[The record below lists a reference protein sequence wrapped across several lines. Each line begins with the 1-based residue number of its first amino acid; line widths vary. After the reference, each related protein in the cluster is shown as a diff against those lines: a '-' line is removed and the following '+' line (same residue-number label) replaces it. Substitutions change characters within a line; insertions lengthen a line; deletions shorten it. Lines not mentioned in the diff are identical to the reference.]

1 MFTPTTEQ
9 TTLLSTFSDTK
20 ESIIVSAFAG
30 CAKTTSIEL
39 LAKTIPRHTSTLI
52 VAFNVKIKEE
62 LERRLSKTHCQVM
75 TMNAL
80 GNAALRNGLGKSFT
94 LDNNKP
100 YRLLR
105 EILISENIAL
115 PKADQPV
122 VLSLYRKAMMA
133 GLVPSDFPHESLLP
147 DEPDTWQ
154 DLEWDASANA
164 IFVARLLLIRSINEA
179 LAGTITYDDQIY
191 ISTMFGGRFPR
202 FALVIVDEAQDLPPM
217 NHRMIAKAAVS
228 RIIAVGDEKQS
239 IYAWRGADTNSMSNI
254 RKLRPSF
261 ITLPLTLTFRC
272 PKLIVRR
279 NAHHAIGFRAA
290 DTNLEGTYYAHT
302 NPWSVENT
310 SLAILCRNNAPLLS
324 LAFKL
329 LRRGIPVTFLGRDI
343 GKSLISLF
351 SKICPDPS
359 TGMDEMV
366 KGIKDWQTLEL
377 AKTEDVQKR
386 ESINDRAES
395 LLTVLDSN
403 CRTARDFSRKLEIL
417 FAQENAN
424 IILST
429 IHRAKGLEFD
439 TVIHLDSW
447 RLDPER
453 LFDKYDTGYLTEE
466 QLAQELNLK
475 YVVETRTKNKLIE
488 APIALFNL

>member
-1 MFTPTTEQ
+1 MFTPTPEQ
-9 TTLLSTFSDTK
+9 NTILSTYSDTK
-20 ESIIVSAFAG
+20 ESLIISAFAG

-52 VAFNVKIKEE
+52 LAFNVKIKEE
-62 LERRLSKTHCQVM
+62 LERRLARTHCQIM
-75 TMNAL
+75 TMNGL

-105 EILISENIAL
+105 EILLTEKIAV
-115 PKADQPV
+115 PKADHPII
-122 VLSLYRKAMMA
+122 LSLYRRAMMA
-133 GLVPSDFPHESLLP
+133 GLVPSDFPHESLIP
-147 DEPDTWQ
+147 DTPDTWQ
-154 DLEWDASANA
+154 DLEWEASANVL
-164 IFVARLLLIRSINEA
+164 FVARLLLIRSINEA

-191 ISTMFGGRFPR
+191 ISTLFGGRFPR
-202 FALVIVDEAQDLPPM
+202 FALVIVDEAQDLSPM
-217 NHRMIAKAAVS
+217 NHRMIAKSAVS

-239 IYAWRGADTNSMSNI
+239 IYAWRGADSNSMQNI

-261 ITLPLTLTFRC
+261 LTLPLTLTFRC

-290 DTNLEGTYYAHT
+290 DTNPEGIYREHSTS
-302 NPWSVENT
+302 WSIENQ

-351 SKICPDPS
+351 SKICPESETKLD
-359 TGMDEMV
+359 DMV
-366 KGIKDWQTLEL
+366 KAIKDWQMLEL
-377 AKTEDVQKR
+377 AKTEDTQKR

-403 CRTARDFSRKLEIL
+403 CRTARDFTRKLEQL
-417 FAQENAN
+417 FTQENAK

-439 TVIHLDSW
+439 KVIHLDSW

-453 LFDKYDTGYLTEE
+453 LFNKYDAGYFTEE
-466 QLAQELNLK
+466 QLNQELNLK
-475 YVVETRTKNKLIE
+475 YVVETRTKNELIE
-488 APIALFNL
+488 APISLFNF